1 MKLIENLKKQKVQKK
16 YFKTLKKDIKKK
28 YKIEKIETKKEIK
41 KLKKDNSSL
50 DNKEHIKKLKEN
62 LYNIKQDNKFLLEE
76 QKNRIIEL
84 EPTKLGKVIKT
95 HKKIFSFLLILLF
108 IILFISLSIYEFS
121 KPNYKND
128 YFSFHFNKDNVYI
141 DDYSDVSNM
150 WIVSTGGGIY
160 SPSLVMIGYTENG
173 SDLDVNQPLLNL
185 QDKFG
190 GEKSDEEKS
199 NTDTYATDDY
209 MLTLDNLKYK
219 VLSKSYKENNKI
231 LTVIFINAG
240 DLTDKEQKYL
250 YQVYDTTKF
259 N

>member
-1 MKLIENLKKQKVQKK
+1 MTIQMFLICGL
-16 YFKTLKKDIKKK
+16 
-28 YKIEKIETKKEIK
+28 
-41 KLKKDNSSL
+41 
-50 DNKEHIKKLKEN
+50 
-62 LYNIKQDNKFLLEE
+62 FLLDGGYIS
-76 QKNRIIEL
+76 II
-84 EPTKLGKVIKT
+84 G
-95 HKKIFSFLLILLF
+95 
-108 IILFISLSIYEFS
+108 Y
-121 KPNYKND
+121 D
-128 YFSFHFNKDNVYI
+128 R
-141 DDYSDVSNM
+141 
-150 WIVSTGGGIY
+150 
-160 SPSLVMIGYTENG
+160 YTENG

-190 GEKSDEEKS
+190 GEKSDEEKY

-231 LTVIFINAG
+231 LTVIFVNAG